1 MNSHRRDAANSKSSH
16 SHAGRKYSKSS
27 YNFRRFVDVWFC
39 KLWLYKCSRT
49 NCSYNYQSMLAIFG
63 VINPSLLYRKGWI
76 LMLFN
81 VAKSMNKSVKICI
94 ALSTNII
101 EMLMNNLVRV
111 LVLSILEYC
120 SQHSRDISSQ
130 VSADVTNSRFLN

>member
-1 MNSHRRDAANSKSSH
+1 MVIVKVNCMKLIVQRYIWICFTLLLNAVILCCGQTTTNYHQLMHCTRNHPLYVSTILYDHMYITLKVMNSHRRDAANSKSSH

-63 VINPSLLYRKGWI
+63 VINPSLLYKQ
-76 LMLFN
+76 M
-81 VAKSMNKSVKICI
+81 
-94 ALSTNII
+94 T
-101 EMLMNNLVRV
+101 
-111 LVLSILEYC
+111 
-120 SQHSRDISSQ
+120 
-130 VSADVTNSRFLN
+130 